1 LKRIGEI
8 ARTQMAD
15 LYRCWN
21 QQVAPALE
29 AAGVRVLPYGA
40 LDDVGRAFAEHYF
53 EREVGPVLTPFT
65 LDPAHPLPHLL
76 SQALCL
82 GVLLEDETPDRHRRL
97 GIVPVPRVLPRL
109 VKLPGA
115 RHEYVSL
122 ADLAAEFVGRLYPG
136 RRILGVAPFRVTR
149 NANLDV
155 DEEAAQDLLQAIEDE
170 LRHRRRGDVVR
181 LEISTRASEE
191 LRDRLLAAR

>member
-65 LDPAHPLPHLL
+65 LDPAHPLPHLV

-82 GVLLEDETPDRHRRL
+82 GVLLEDEDKTTRL
-97 GIVPVPRVLPRL
+97 GIVPVPRVLPRI
-109 VKLPGA
+109 VRLPGSG
-115 RHEYVSL
+115 HDYVTL
-122 ADLAAEFVGRLYPG
+122 ADIAAEFIGRLYSG
-136 RRILGVAPFRVTR
+136 RR
-149 NANLDV
+149 
-155 DEEAAQDLLQAIEDE
+155 
-170 LRHRRRGDVVR
+170 
-181 LEISTRASEE
+181 
-191 LRDRLLAAR
+191 